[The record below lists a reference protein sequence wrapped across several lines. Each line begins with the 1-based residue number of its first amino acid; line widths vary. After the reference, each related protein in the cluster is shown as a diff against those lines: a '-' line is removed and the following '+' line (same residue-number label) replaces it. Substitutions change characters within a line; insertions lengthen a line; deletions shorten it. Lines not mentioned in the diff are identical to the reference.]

1 MNSPRPEDQSPSPGW
16 RRATGERGR
25 VMAHWLVVAAAVGYL
40 AWVSPGLAAD
50 VARAIT
56 PLDHLRWDWLA
67 VTGLCGVAALVVYSE
82 LHRQL
87 LLVGGAR
94 VAVARLVTGPEL
106 TAHRSSMDDPLGP
119 PVPGA
124 PPRAGYQ
131 IPFMA

>member
-1 MNSPRPEDQSPSPGW
+1 
-16 RRATGERGR
+16 
-25 VMAHWLVVAAAVGYL
+25 VAHWLGVAAAVGYL

-56 PLDHLRWDWLA
+56 PLDHLRCDWLA
-67 VTGLCGVAALVVYSE
+67 VTGLCGVATRVVCGA

-94 VAVARLVTGPEL
+94 VPVARLVTGPEL
-106 TAHRSSMDDPLGP
+106 TAHRSSRDDPLGP

-124 PPRAGYQ
+124 PPRAG
-131 IPFMA
+131 